1 MPQRFPDNNQEGVY
15 MERKKFKE
23 LEFKDAF
30 MFAAVMEDAEICRRV
45 LMCILGFPI
54 REVRVHTESA
64 ILVNPDYRGIRL
76 DVYADDEAGSV
87 YDVEMQTTDK
97 GNLPKRSRCYQG
109 QMDVAFLEPGEDFGR
124 LPKSFVI
131 FICTFDLFGRKRYI
145 YTFEERCL
153 EDGEPLGDET
163 RKVFLST
170 KGENRDEV
178 SEELI
183 QFLRF
188 VEQSEVPLDCA
199 QDALTKQLSDR
210 IAKLKRDRRMEARY
224 MLLGELLDD
233 ERREAREEGRKEG
246 QSQLLTLIKAMT
258 ADGNT
263 KELARLEEDPAYLEE
278 MFEKYHIS

>member
-1 MPQRFPDNNQEGVY
+1 MLRTGNY
-15 MERKKFKE
+15 KE
-23 LEFKDAF
+23 LRNRLVLKVCFFYNISTE
-30 MFAAVMEDAEICRRV
+30 CRS
-45 LMCILGFPI
+45 GFLI
-54 REVRVHTESA
+54 
-64 ILVNPDYRGIRL
+64 N
-76 DVYADDEAGSV
+76 
-87 YDVEMQTTDK
+87 
-97 GNLPKRSRCYQG
+97 
-109 QMDVAFLEPGEDFGR
+109 
-124 LPKSFVI
+124 
-131 FICTFDLFGRKRYI
+131 
-145 YTFEERCL
+145 TFEERCL

-278 MFEKYHIS
+278 MFKKYHIS

>member
-1 MPQRFPDNNQEGVY
+1 MLRTGNY
-15 MERKKFKE
+15 KE
-23 LEFKDAF
+23 LRNRLVLKVCFFYNISTE
-30 MFAAVMEDAEICRRV
+30 CRS
-45 LMCILGFPI
+45 GFLI
-54 REVRVHTESA
+54 
-64 ILVNPDYRGIRL
+64 N
-76 DVYADDEAGSV
+76 
-87 YDVEMQTTDK
+87 
-97 GNLPKRSRCYQG
+97 
-109 QMDVAFLEPGEDFGR
+109 
-124 LPKSFVI
+124 
-131 FICTFDLFGRKRYI
+131 
-145 YTFEERCL
+145 TFEERCL

-233 ERREAREEGRKEG
+233 ERREAREEGWNEGWNEGRKEG

>member
-1 MPQRFPDNNQEGVY
+1 

-54 REVRVHTESA
+54 REVKVHTEST

-76 DVYADDEAGSV
+76 DVYADDEEGSI

-97 GNLPKRSRCYQG
+97 GNLAKRSRCYQG
-109 QMDVAFLEPGEDFGR
+109 QMDVAFLEPGEDFSR

-188 VEQSEVPLDCA
+188 VEQSEVPQDCP
-199 QDALTKQLSDR
+199 QGALTKQLSDK
-210 IAKLKRDRRMEARY
+210 IEKLKRDRRMEERY

-233 ERREAREEGRKEG
+233 ERREAREEGREEGRKEGRKEG

-258 ADGNT
+258 ADGKA
-263 KELARLEEDPAYLEE
+263 KELSRLEEDPAYLEE
-278 MFEKYHIS
+278 MFKKYHIS

>member
-1 MPQRFPDNNQEGVY
+1 MG
-15 MERKKFKE
+15 RKKFKE

-30 MFAAVMEDAEICRRV
+30 MFAAVMEDAEICRQV

-54 REVRVHTESA
+54 REVRVHTEST

-76 DVYADDEAGSV
+76 DVYADDEEGSV

-109 QMDVAFLEPGEDFGR
+109 QMDVAYLEPGEDFNK

-131 FICTFDLFGRKRYI
+131 FICTFDPFGRKRYI

-170 KGENRDEV
+170 KGEKGDGV

-188 VEQSEVPLDCA
+188 VEQSENSPDCE
-199 QDALTKQLSDR
+199 QDALAKQLSDR
-210 IAKLKRDRRMEARY
+210 IAKLKRDRRMEERY
-224 MLLGELLDD
+224 MLLGELFDD
-233 ERREAREEGRKEG
+233 ERREAREEGLKEG
-246 QSQLLTLIKAMT
+246 LEEGLKEGRSQLLTLIKAMT
-258 ADGNT
+258 ADG
-263 KELARLEEDPAYLEE
+263 KADELFRLEEDPAYLEE